1 MTHQPGDSG
10 PDRDG
15 LLERRIADRY
25 RVLELLARGGMAR
38 VYRAHDERLDRDVA
52 VKILAEPYASDPD
65 FAERFLAEARTAA
78 GLAHTNL
85 VHVYDSGQDG
95 DARYI
100 VMELLT
106 RYRTL
111 RDRLAED
118 APLPATEAVELVR
131 EILAG
136 LALVHD
142 RGLVHCDVK
151 AANIMVG
158 PGPAKLIDFGIART
172 PAAAGSEGTS
182 LGSLHAMPP
191 EQLRGEPLSPAS
203 DMFAAGVVLY
213 QALTGQV
220 PFDADS
226 PEAMLAAEGEPP
238 APPSTRRPGIPRRLD
253 EVVAQALDPEP
264 ARRFRNARAMAAA
277 LESALATPDARVDET
292 DVVAAS
298 PAPEAGYVPPLVLPS
313 RGPVRLDAPRRTAAA
328 QRPRR
333 RGGIGP
339 WLLAAVTLVVGL
351 VVVFG
356 LVRAGGSGPGGGGS
370 GSPTATS
377 SASLPAG
384 RVSVP
389 NTIGMT
395 EAEAEDAA
403 KQAHLDWT
411 IKFDTITTG
420 TPGIYDQE
428 PAAGT
433 PVDVGSRFVMYAHRV
448 AN

>member
-1 MTHQPGDSG
+1 MTDQ
-10 PDRDG
+10 PDRPEAQDPDP
-15 LLERRIADRY
+15 LIQHRIADRY

-52 VKILAEPYASDPD
+52 VKVLAEPYASDAA

-100 VMELLT
+100 VMELLS

-111 RDRLAED
+111 REKLSADG
-118 APLPATEAVELVR
+118 PLPASEAVELAG

-151 AANIMVG
+151 AANVMVG

-172 PAAAGSEGTS
+172 PAASGGGTS
-182 LGSLHAMPP
+182 LGSLPAMPP

-203 DMFAAGVVLY
+203 DLFATGVVLY

-220 PFDADS
+220 PFDADT
-226 PEAMLAAEGEPP
+226 PEAMLAAEGQPP
-238 APPSTRRPGIPRRLD
+238 AAPSTRRPGIPRRLD
-253 EVVAQALDPEP
+253 EAIAQALDPEP
-264 ARRFRNARAMAAA
+264 SRRFRNARAMAAA
-277 LESALATPDARVDET
+277 LESAIVTPDARVDET
-292 DVVAAS
+292 EVVPAS

-313 RGPVRLDAPRRTAAA
+313 GGPIRRDRPPRGAAGGA
-328 QRPRR
+328 RR
-333 RGGIGP
+333 RGGMGA
-339 WLLAAVTLVVGL
+339 WVLAALTIVVGL
-351 VVVFG
+351 VVVFAVVSLG
-356 LVRAGGSGPGGGGS
+356 HVPEAGGT
-370 GSPTATS
+370 GSPSATS

-384 RVSVP
+384 KVSVP
-389 NTIGMT
+389 NTIGMS
-395 EAEAEDAA
+395 EAQGEAAA

-411 IKFDTITTG
+411 IKFDTVTSG
-420 TPGIYDQE
+420 AAGIYDQE

-448 AN
+448 RN